1 VAVECGPGCGCP
13 YIAGL
18 FLPGPRVTPL
28 CPARNSGETVRL
40 QQPGLLSSP
49 EMSCSCRPARPRG
62 DGDTVTRGRRGRGPP
77 SPSLQVHMASP
88 QGDGDTGL
96 QGWGHSEPGGGGCL
110 GRSGCWGS
118 PPWWCRWRVTP
129 TGNAVPRAA
138 SPPSPGSRCSDS
150 VPLEGQRGPPA
161 LSSEAGCTPSAFSL
175 FCFLRCWGL
184 NSGPSP
190 QGTPP
195 ALLL

>member
-1 VAVECGPGCGCP
+1 VECGPGCGCP

-96 QGWGHSEPGGGGCL
+96 QGWGHSEPGGGGASAARGAGGHL
-110 GRSGCWGS
+110 HGGAGGGS
-118 PPWWCRWRVTP
+118 PQQETRSPELLPLPPLAPGALTLSPWRAS
-129 TGNAVPRAA
+129 GVPQLCPQRQVA
-138 SPPSPGSRCSDS
+138 PPLPFLCFVFCG
-150 VPLEGQRGPPA
+150 
-161 LSSEAGCTPSAFSL
+161 AGV
-175 FCFLRCWGL
+175 
-184 NSGPSP
+184 
-190 QGTPP
+190 
-195 ALLL
+195 